1 MKTKPVL
8 CAHRLRHVP
17 RQFSWIDQR
26 LIRDGHIRGR
36 TTGALAL
43 YLFLCTVADAQGA
56 SYYSDGRVCEL
67 LGLEA
72 LELRSVRR
80 ELVDAGLVA
89 YRRPFY
95 QVLSLEAHKVEGE
108 SVAFESAGD
117 TPLEGTSGDVQ
128 CLGELLRAMR
138 EARAL

>member
-72 LELRSVRR
+72 LELGSVRR

-95 QVLSLEAHKVEGE
+95 QVLSLEAHKVERE
-108 SVAFESAGD
+108 SVAFESAGN
-117 TPLEGTSGDVQ
+117 PAMEGTSGDVQ